1 MAPAYSLAA
10 VRHSK
15 YSHGKHG
22 HGKHGHSKH
31 ARTASQ
37 WCVDLPPLRRL
48 HPAAASLNNK
58 HLRVAA
64 LPAPPA
70 PSVLPVQPA
79 PSPSLLGAYGG
90 RCQLH
95 GGRVCSLLYC
105 PLFTT
110 PTGASCTVGEYVRS
124 FRHKLER
131 EQNKQRS
138 GPGAEPPRLAAAA
151 RARLMVAVVHV
162 QSSEKRVDGGRAT
175 EPRTGEGADA

>member
-79 PSPSLLGAYGG
+79 PSPSLLGLYSPATDG
-90 RCQLH
+90 RCELH
-95 GGRVCSLLYC
+95 GGRVCALLYC

-131 EQNKQRS
+131 EQHKQRS
-138 GPGAEPPRLAAAA
+138 GLGPSHRDLLPPR
-151 RARLMVAVVHV
+151 
-162 QSSEKRVDGGRAT
+162 ERV
-175 EPRTGEGADA
+175 